1 MLGYSP
7 HLALLAGVHGVALC
21 AKALRLTGEQHLVR
35 VRVRVRVRVN
45 IRAGLGLGL
54 VFPVKSTLSPTA

>member
-21 AKALRLTGEQHLVR
+21 AKALRLTGEKHLVR
-35 VRVRVRVRVN
+35 VRVRVRVNVRV
-45 IRAGLGLGL
+45 GLGLGL

>member
-21 AKALRLTGEQHLVR
+21 AKALRLTGEKHL
-35 VRVRVRVRVN
+35 VRVRVRVN
-45 IRAGLGLGL
+45 IRVGLGLGL